1 MSILFTPFQVSQI
14 PASAPQSRALEVYK
28 KTVLPEMPQRIRAH
42 RAARRVRDGVTVR
55 PFRLPEPSLH
65 LPTHCSP
72 LPHAYLLFPFRRC
85 LQTSLCVGG
94 NSGSTANSKQHNF
107 RGERRQAPPPRS
119 RSGDRL
125 QKCFPSRREQAFAAF
140 APQRGGVNEGLCA
153 ASPTVCSRCLL
164 AETWQGS
171 TLVFILTQS
180 LRLFTPAQGP
190 VRVVI
195 QRSVRG

>member
-1 MSILFTPFQVSQI
+1 MGLLFLQGKQALTECNGKVSPLSILFTPFQVSQI

-28 KTVLPEMPQRIRAH
+28 ETVLPEMPQRVRAH

-107 RGERRQAPPPRS
+107 RGERRQAPPPAPGPGTVCRS
-119 RSGDRL
+119 ASQAGGSRPLRRSLHSAVGLMRASVQPL
-125 QKCFPSRREQAFAAF
+125 PPSAHAAF
-140 APQRGGVNEGLCA
+140 
-153 ASPTVCSRCLL
+153 SP
-164 AETWQGS
+164 
-171 TLVFILTQS
+171 
-180 LRLFTPAQGP
+180 RLGREARWF
-190 VRVVI
+190 
-195 QRSVRG
+195 SS

>member
-14 PASAPQSRALEVYK
+14 PASAPQSQALEVYK
-28 KTVLPEMPQRIRAH
+28 ETVLPEMPQRVRAH

-125 QKCFPSRREQAFAAF
+125 QKCFPSRREQAFAATPLHSAVGLMRASVQPLPPSAHAAF
-140 APQRGGVNEGLCA
+140 AP
-153 ASPTVCSRCLL
+153 
-164 AETWQGS
+164 
-171 TLVFILTQS
+171 
-180 LRLFTPAQGP
+180 RLGREARWF
-190 VRVVI
+190 
-195 QRSVRG
+195 SS